1 MTKKG
6 TSIGVSKLAM
16 YAADPAGVINPK
28 KMNKAALKYGSRAHA
43 KIGKGP
49 SALLYLIVAVVVLYL
64 FFTGGL
70 PWK

>member
-6 TSIGVSKLAM
+6 SSIGASKLAM

-28 KMNKAALKYGSRAHA
+28 KMNKAALRYGTRAHA

-49 SALLYLIVAVVVLYL
+49 SALLYILIALVVLY
-64 FFTGGL
+64 FAFSGGIR
-70 PWK
+70 W

>member
-1 MTKKG
+1 MSRKG
-6 TSIGVSKLAM
+6 TSIGASKLAM

-28 KMNKAALKYGSRAHA
+28 KMNKAALRYGTRAHA

-49 SALLYLIVAVVVLYL
+49 NALLYIIIAVVVLYL
-64 FFTGGL
+64 AFTGGI